1 MKKEMFVVEIGYDYE
16 GSDVVGVFES
26 EAEALACMQEEIAE
40 DCGDYVFVSAYCG
53 RESRQIVFQRLDEE
67 EEEED

>member
-1 MKKEMFVVEIGYDYE
+1 MKKEMYVVKIGYDYE

-40 DCGDYVFVSAYCG
+40 DCCDYVSVSAYCG
-53 RESRQIVFQRLDEE
+53 RESRRIVFQRLDED
-67 EEEED
+67 ED